1 MFEEKIMEEKRQGT
15 ALIKGYKRHT
25 NKKVY
30 IESYGCQMNFSDSE
44 VVASILI
51 KDGYTITD
59 KLDQASLVLV
69 NTCSIRDK
77 AEQTVRKRLEYF
89 NSKKKEYSSM
99 TVGVLGCMAERLKH
113 NFLEEEKIVGI
124 WTERDLMFRAME
136 EGFDAK
142 TAQLKDNMSVNLI
155 SANVDEQA
163 YQLYDKFLGRRIR
176 HLLIEEDGEY
186 IGLLSV
192 GDVMRANL
200 QQKNEEFEEL
210 NHMVSL
216 EYYENWKEAKSQR

>member
-1 MFEEKIMEEKRQGT
+1 MRRTARDILKEKGGHLITANSDASVFQALTIMTQNRVGS
-15 ALIKGYKRHT
+15 I
-25 NKKVY
+25 
-30 IESYGCQMNFSDSE
+30 
-44 VVASILI
+44 VV
-51 KDGYTITD
+51 
-59 KLDQASLVLV
+59 
-69 NTCSIRDK
+69 
-77 AEQTVRKRLEYF
+77 
-89 NSKKKEYSSM
+89 
-99 TVGVLGCMAERLKH
+99 
-113 NFLEEEKIVGI
+113 LEEEKIVGI

-210 NHMVSL
+210 NHMVRL